1 VELPQDR
8 PAETGGVVGA
18 ATLLIVG
25 ALGVTDPDTIIA
37 LGVIVGFVP
46 AAVTWVVVMVRK
58 ARTP

>member
-1 VELPQDR
+1 
-8 PAETGGVVGA
+8 VVGA

-46 AAVTWVVVMVRK
+46 AAITWVVVNLR
-58 ARTP
+58 R